1 MKKKREKLSFEIRE
15 RKILIV
21 VKNCC
26 LNSQF
31 ISLLRLISKNDE
43 KKIVSIKSLS
53 SQLRPIRVHLQFH
66 KTPTV

>member
-43 KKIVSIKSLS
+43 KKL
-53 SQLRPIRVHLQFH
+53 
-66 KTPTV
+66 